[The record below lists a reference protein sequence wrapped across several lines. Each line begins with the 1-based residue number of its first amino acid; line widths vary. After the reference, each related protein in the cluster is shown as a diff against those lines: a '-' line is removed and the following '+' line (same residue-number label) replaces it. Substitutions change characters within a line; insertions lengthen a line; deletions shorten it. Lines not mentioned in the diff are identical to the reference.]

1 MIQSRPGRARRG
13 RAVAAAMFSVA
24 VACGAGGC
32 LQDPIRFDPREV
44 SKWDTAQDP
53 SLHMPTEEALPTTVS
68 TESDP
73 VGASRY
79 RRDTLNVDEGPP
91 IPMSLQEIVHRAVS
105 NNLDIRVAAYD
116 TAIDQTRVIEAQ
128 GAFDPVVF
136 SDFSF
141 QRVNKGTAGT
151 EISQP
156 NTGNPNTNNVS
167 SAFPG
172 TLESVSR
179 IDIENQGVFDIGF
192 RQNTSTGAQFSIKQE
207 VQYSWFQPA
216 RTLLNP
222 YYENDLVV
230 SLTQP
235 LLQNFGTDVNTARIK
250 IARNNQRISLLDFRK
265 TVETTVLKVE
275 QDYWELAQAQRD
287 VETVEK
293 LIDESIKT
301 TQILQKR
308 GLLDATSPQIYQAKA
323 ETANRRVQLATVRSR
338 MFSISDD
345 LKRLMNDPRYP
356 VAGSG
361 VITASDGLPDV
372 PLRFNLED
380 QIETGM
386 RNRLELGQ
394 QQVRVESSQI
404 ADDVAHNGTL
414 PQFDLQL
421 QGMVDGLAHSLTNA
435 FSDEGNFHHLGGT
448 FGFQFSYPLGNR
460 APHAVEERARL
471 QELQAI
477 LSYGV
482 LTKQVAEDV
491 KGAAR
496 SVDTAWL
503 QLAAARESRLNYQAL
518 IDKLDI
524 LISLG
529 AADQFTFDQIFI
541 RLQDQQQLATAEQQE
556 HQALN
561 DYNYAIAQLEAA
573 KGTILRYNNVIL
585 EQDSRPLD
593 QLNQYG
599 GKYGTPFELI
609 NKDQ

>member
-1 MIQSRPGRARRG
+1 
-13 RAVAAAMFSVA
+13 MFSVA

-32 LQDPIRFDPREV
+32 LQDPIPFDPREIA
-44 SKWDTAQDP
+44 KWGTAQDP
-53 SLHMPTEEALPTTVS
+53 SLRMPTEPELPTTVS
-68 TESDP
+68 TEADP
-73 VGASRY
+73 VGTNRG

-91 IPMSLQEIVHRAVS
+91 IPMTLQEVVHRTVA
-105 NNLDIRVAAYD
+105 NNLDIRVSAYD
-116 TAIDQTRVIEAQ
+116 TAIDQTRVVEAE

-141 QRVNKGTAGT
+141 QRVDKQTGGT
-151 EISQP
+151 EVSIP
-156 NTGNPNTNNVS
+156 NTGNPGTNNVS
-167 SAFPG
+167 SAFPAG
-172 TLESVSR
+172 LESVSR
-179 IDIENQGVFDIGF
+179 VDIENQGVFDFGI

-207 VQYSWFQPA
+207 VQYSWYEPA

-230 SLTQP
+230 SVTQP
-235 LLQNFGTDVNTARIK
+235 LLQNFGTAVNTARIR
-250 IARNNQRISLLDFRK
+250 IAVNNQRISLLDFRK
-265 TVETTVLKVE
+265 TVETNVLKVE
-275 QDYWELAQAQRD
+275 QDYWQLAQAQQD

-293 LIDESIKT
+293 LIDESVKT
-301 TQILQKR
+301 TDILLKR
-308 GLLDATSPQIYQAKA
+308 RGLDATSPQIYQAKA

-345 LKRLMNDPRYP
+345 IKRLMNDPRYP

-361 VITASDGLPDV
+361 VITAADGLPDV

-394 QQVRVESSQI
+394 QQVRIDSAEI
-404 ADDVAHNGTL
+404 ADVVARNGVL
-414 PQFDLQL
+414 PQFDLQA
-421 QGMVDGLAHSLTNA
+421 QGMVDGLAHSLTEA
-435 FSDEGNFHHLGGT
+435 FGNEGNFNHLGGT
-448 FGFQFSYPLGNR
+448 IGFVFSYPLGNR
-460 APHAVEERARL
+460 AAHAVEQRARL
-471 QELQAI
+471 QKIQAVDQ
-477 LSYGV
+477 YGAYV
-482 LTKQVAEDV
+482 LQVAEDV

-518 IDKLDI
+518 IDKLDV

-529 AADQFTFDQIFI
+529 AQDQFTFDQIFI
-541 RLQDQQQLATAEQQE
+541 RLQDQQQLASAEQQE

-585 EQDSRPLD
+585 EQDSRSLD
-593 QLNQYG
+593 QLNRYG
-599 GKYGTPFELI
+599 GKYGVPFELI